1 MNPDIYWEKR
11 KYNLMIAE
19 ISQSCVEELMAE
31 LEQRGQPKRKVD
43 KDIVSFSFSKV
54 LIG

>member
-1 MNPDIYWEKR
+1 MNPEIYWEMR
-11 KYNLMIAE
+11 KYNSMIAE
-19 ISQSCVEELMAE
+19 TNQSFLEERMAE